1 MNLKPKC
8 PLMNKATHS
17 SVAWLGLDVH
27 ARFSVLLELNDAGQS
42 VGCWRFPTSGQNLV
56 SHLKRI
62 PASIKRLAVEECG
75 LGRWVAQVARG
86 HVQEVVVCD
95 PRHNHLI
102 SQSHRKCDEQD
113 ALHLAQL
120 YRLGSL
126 KAVWQPAEDQR
137 AVFKCAVQGYLDAV
151 QRQTSLKLQLKAHFR
166 QWGLIPTGQDVY
178 HREKRQ
184 GWLEQLTQPGLRPQ
198 LEILYFALDNALEAE
213 KRARRHMLQLGRI
226 YPEIAR
232 LRTVPGVGVIG
243 AHIFVAYIQT
253 PFRFATPQQLFR
265 YCRLGI
271 RERSSDGKPLAWQS
285 LDRSGHG
292 VLKSISYRAVLTAL
306 KARRGAVYQS
316 YQQSLAR
323 VADQNHAR
331 LNTQRKILWTLLSLW
346 TKEETFDPKR
356 FLQTVPTTT

>member
-1 MNLKPKC
+1 MND
-8 PLMNKATHS
+8 ATDCA
-17 SVAWLGLDVH
+17 VAWLGLDVH
-27 ARFSVLLELNDAGQS
+27 ARFSVLTHLDESGQPK
-42 VGCWRFPTSGQNLV
+42 GCWRFVTSGKNLID
-56 SHLKRI
+56 HLKAI
-62 PASIKRLAVEECG
+62 PAGDKRLAVEECG
-75 LGRWVAQVARG
+75 LGRWVAQVARP
-86 HVQEVVVCD
+86 HVQAVLVCD
-95 PRHNHLI
+95 PRHNRLI

-126 KAVWQPAEDQR
+126 KAVWQPTEDDR
-137 AVFKCAVQGYLDAV
+137 AVFKCAVQAYLDAV
-151 QRQTSLKLQLKAHFR
+151 QRQTSLKLQLKAHYR

-178 HREKRQ
+178 HRQKREV
-184 GWLEQLTQPGLRPQ
+184 WLVQLTQPGLRPQ
-198 LEILYFALDNALEAE
+198 LEILYFALDSALEAE
-213 KRARRHMLQLGRI
+213 KRARRHMLHLGQA
-226 YPEIAR
+226 YPEISR
-232 LRTVPGVGVIG
+232 LRTVPGVGAIG

-253 PFRFATPQQLFR
+253 PSRFATPKQLFR

-271 RERSSDGKPLAWQS
+271 RERTSDGKPLAWQS

-292 VLKSISYRAVLTAL
+292 VLKSISHRAVLSAL

-323 VADQNHAR
+323 VADPVHAR

-346 TKEETFDPKR
+346 AKQKEFDPKR

>member
-8 PLMNKATHS
+8 PLMNKSTNS

-27 ARFSVLLELNDAGQS
+27 ARFSVLLQLNDSGQR

-56 SHLKRI
+56 DHLKLI

-75 LGRWVAQVARG
+75 LGRWIAQVARV

-126 KAVWQPAEDQR
+126 KTVWQPAEDHR

-178 HREKRQ
+178 HRQKRQ
-184 GWLEQLTQPGLRPQ
+184 SWLEQLTQPGLRPQ

-213 KRARRHMLQLGRI
+213 QRARRHMLQLGRV

-253 PFRFATPQQLFR
+253 PSRFSTPNNSSVTAAWASANVPAMANHWPGKAWTAAATACSNPSAI
-265 YCRLGI
+265 GP
-271 RERSSDGKPLAWQS
+271 SSP
-285 LDRSGHG
+285 R
-292 VLKSISYRAVLTAL
+292 
-306 KARRGAVYQS
+306 
-316 YQQSLAR
+316 
-323 VADQNHAR
+323 
-331 LNTQRKILWTLLSLW
+331 
-346 TKEETFDPKR
+346 
-356 FLQTVPTTT
+356 